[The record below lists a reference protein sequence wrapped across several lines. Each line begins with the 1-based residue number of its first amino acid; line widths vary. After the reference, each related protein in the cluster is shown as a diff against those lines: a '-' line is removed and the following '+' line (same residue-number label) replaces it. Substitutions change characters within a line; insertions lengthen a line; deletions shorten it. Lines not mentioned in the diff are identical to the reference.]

1 MNEEN
6 KVVDDISAS
15 EATPKEKKLV
25 AFVTSKTDI
34 WREYSRTNYVDKW
47 EEYERLWRGIFN
59 ESDKTRKSERSKII
73 TPVLQQAIETYQ
85 SEIEEAVFGRGQYFD
100 ITNDAAD
107 ANNVDV
113 DQIKVQLKEDFA
125 KNKVESAI
133 SDIITNAAVYGTGIG
148 EIQIKF
154 KSEKKPSTQQQ
165 GNQVLGGVSETN
177 EFVVE
182 VKPIHPKNFFIDPNV
197 SSLDEALGCAIEEFV
212 TAHSVIKLQ
221 ESGAYRD
228 VEIGPDGPDE
238 ELEPSQDLTYSQDDK
253 IRVLRYYGLVPK
265 SMLEGLGDE
274 NDKEE
279 DDSLDKAI
287 EETTT
292 SEFEDYEEMVEAI
305 VVIANG
311 GALLKAVANPYM
323 MQDRPI
329 VYYQCDRLPGRF
341 WGRGIAE
348 KGYNMQKAI
357 DAHVRSHID
366 GLALTS
372 APMMAMDSTRLP
384 RGAKYEVKP
393 GASLLTL
400 GPPSDVLMPF
410 TFGQSQDVNMAAA
423 QNFERMLNQ
432 ATGTT
437 DAAGMPA
444 QVQQGAQS
452 GSLAIAL
459 SGIIKKNRR
468 SLMLFQDNFLI
479 PLVKKAAWRY
489 MQFAP
494 ERYPVNDYKFVP
506 VSTLGIVAREYEQQQ
521 YMGMMSTLGPDSKLV
536 PLILK
541 SIVGNSSL
549 SDREQLKEALD
560 KMSQPDPKQQQLAQQ
575 AQQLE
580 MEDKMADVMMKKA
593 KAMQAQADAMKT
605 IEETKLL
612 PDQLK
617 IQMLVALTKNSE
629 TETEF
634 GSRVKIAE
642 LALKEEDLNIKRE
655 DIASNERITTA
666 QMAHQKEVA
675 SMTKSK
681 GSSE

>member
-1 MNEEN
+1 MNDEE
-6 KVVDDISAS
+6 KKDGEDSTVSAQ
-15 EATPKEKKLV
+15 TPKEKALV
-25 AFVTSKTDI
+25 EFVTSKVDV

-47 EEYERLWRGIFN
+47 EEYERLWRGIFH
-59 ESDKTRKSERSKII
+59 ETDKTRKSERSKII

-100 ITNDAAD
+100 IVDDAAD
-107 ANNVDV
+107 KKRADT

-125 KNKVESAI
+125 NNKVESAI
-133 SDIITNAAVYGTGIG
+133 SDIITNAGVYGTGIG

-154 KSEKKPSTQQQ
+154 KSSKKPTSKEQD
-165 GNQVLGGVSETN
+165 GLVLGGVSEAT

-182 VKPIHPKNFFIDPNV
+182 LKPIHPKNFFIDPNV
-197 SSLDEALGCAIEEFV
+197 ASLDEALGCAIEEFV

-238 ELEPSQDLTYSQDDK
+238 ELEPSQDLTYSQEDK
-253 IRVLRYYGLVPK
+253 IRVIRYYGLVPT
-265 SMLEGLGDE
+265 SMIEGLGGDD
-274 NDKEE
+274 DKAEE
-279 DDSLDKAI
+279 DSLDKALG
-287 EETTT
+287 E
-292 SEFEDYEEMVEAI
+292 SEKSTFEDYEEMTEAI
-305 VVIANG
+305 IVIANG
-311 GALLKAVANPYM
+311 NALLKAVANPYM

-410 TFGQSQDVNMAAA
+410 TFGQSNDVNMAAA
-423 QNFERMLNQ
+423 SNFERMLNQ

-437 DAAGMPA
+437 DTAGMPNN
-444 QVQQGAQS
+444 VQQGAQS

-494 ERYPVNDYKFVP
+494 ERYPVADYKFVP

-549 SDREQLKEALD
+549 SDREQLKEALEA
-560 KMSQPDPKQQQLAQQ
+560 MSKPDPKQQQMAQQ
-575 AQQLE
+575 AQQIEL
-580 MEDKMADVMMKKA
+580 EDKMADVAMKKA

-612 PDQLK
+612 PEHLK
-617 IQMLVALTKNSE
+617 IQMIVALTKNSE

-634 GSRVKIAE
+634 GSRVRIAE

-675 SMTKSK
+675 SMNKSK
-681 GSSE
+681 GSE